1 MQQPLHARA
10 HGVHRRRLA
19 EVALVQVVEIAQVLE
34 ALLGHHRDAGRG
46 VQHQPLDALRIARR
60 EHARHPAAQGLA
72 GDMGTLDAQHVHDL
86 GQQRG
91 IGGRQVVDVGAL
103 LGQAVSDEIDCHHM
117 EVVAEGHHVLGIGL
131 DVPADAVQ
139 QQQRLGVA
147 LAGLGDADT
156 AEARGMDIANLGAEK
171 I

>member
-1 MQQPLHARA
+1 
-10 HGVHRRRLA
+10 
-19 EVALVQVVEIAQVLE
+19 
-34 ALLGHHRDAGRG
+34 
-46 VQHQPLDALRIARR
+46 
-60 EHARHPAAQGLA
+60 
-72 GDMGTLDAQHVHDL
+72 MGTLDAQHVHDL

>member
-1 MQQPLHARA
+1 
-10 HGVHRRRLA
+10 
-19 EVALVQVVEIAQVLE
+19 
-34 ALLGHHRDAGRG
+34 
-46 VQHQPLDALRIARR
+46 
-60 EHARHPAAQGLA
+60 
-72 GDMGTLDAQHVHDL
+72 
-86 GQQRG
+86 
-91 IGGRQVVDVGAL
+91 
-103 LGQAVSDEIDCHHM
+103 M